1 MSFPVLLPKCTV
13 SPSGT
18 AFPNI
23 LEIKGEMDET
33 GLVIFCDFSVRFS
46 FSNFPAPLPGQL
58 KSREMHTAR
67 MIVSRL

>member
-1 MSFPVLLPKCTV
+1 MSFSVLLPRCRG

-33 GLVIFCDFSVRFS
+33 DLVIPCDLSVRFS
-46 FSNFPAPLPGQL
+46 FLNFPAPLPGQL
-58 KSREMHTAR
+58 KSREMHTAG
-67 MIVSRL
+67 MIINQL